1 MSETVAQLTARN
13 VSRAEYES
21 VRGGGAGL
29 FDLSARGRI
38 EVRGTEAVQFLNGL
52 ITNDVKTLA
61 PGAWMRA
68 AFPNPQGRLLAVAR
82 VLRPNDTERFLFD
95 TEAATRERV
104 QQNLARFTLAGDFHV
119 TDLTEETAQ
128 LSLQGAQAVA
138 LIKRVLGAEAAR
150 IKRMRV
156 GIVSW
161 HERALTVLRATHT
174 SEDGFDLIGDA
185 SVMAELWSALVAAGG
200 PPCGEGGLP
209 VVRRPTGGAPR
220 RGGQSG
226 SERGRR

>member
-68 AFPNPQGRLLAVAR
+68 AFPNPQGRLVAVAR
-82 VLRPNDTERFLFD
+82 VLRPDDAERFLFD

-104 QQNLARFTLAGDFHV
+104 RQNLERFTFAGDFHV
-119 TDLTEETAQ
+119 TDLTAETAQ
-128 LSLQGAQAVA
+128 LSLQGAQSAP
-138 LIKRVLGAEAAR
+138 LIARVLGHEAAQLER
-150 IKRMRV
+150 KRVR
-156 GIVSW
+156 
-161 HERALTVLRATHT
+161 
-174 SEDGFDLIGDA
+174 
-185 SVMAELWSALVAAGG
+185 LVAW
-200 PPCGEGGLP
+200 
-209 VVRRPTGGAPR
+209 R
-220 RGGQSG
+220 
-226 SERGRR
+226 